1 MVKYKNTSTRELP
14 KKVDRIRDNVI
25 VLTVFLVLILTG
37 SLGLLFVAVG
47 IQDRSLA
54 IREDVRDI
62 NALVVRLSSFEQAGE
77 YNQEYYRFIDEI
89 RDFQCSAV
97 RGFSNPLETM
107 GIPTFEQARTA
118 LRTWATALN
127 DQLYSRNQQGILA
140 AVIILIFLGGMT
152 IILWMRIQGEYRDQI
167 RFLGRLKGS
176 LESLKNAAQ
185 FKEFKNGSIAP
196 LQDQPEP
203 VWAEERLL
211 DDGVGRIFQ
220 EMELNSSLIDSGY
233 NVKNLDELL
242 ESLQVAIAQ
251 WVPCG
256 RLALA
261 FVDTS
266 GSIVAENAVSI
277 LGPPL
282 LNAGFTQS
290 LQETSLSELV
300 TTQKPRIINDL
311 IQRQEE
317 FPSPATELIIQ
328 EGYRSSLTLPLVFN
342 SRCVGFVFI
351 NTDKPGAY
359 TQEHVALVQRFFVII
374 KNYVYHHYIVQLIL
388 AQTAGAFVRTMEK
401 KDDETSAH
409 IIRMSNYSHVL
420 AKGLN
425 EHTRRG
431 TIKTGYEVTQ
441 RKVREIF
448 WFAPLHDLGKIGIP
462 DAVLFKQ
469 GGFTPEERRIMET
482 HVPMGTAIL
491 QELNTNLG
499 QYLSQHFLTTAVE
512 IIETHHERWDGS
524 GYPNKLKESA
534 IPLAGRI
541 VAIAD
546 VFDALTSERPYKDAW
561 PLEKAYQF
569 IESQKG
575 LHFDPFLV
583 DQFLENR
590 PAIEEIYYQH
600 RG

>member
-1 MVKYKNTSTRELP
+1 MKYKNTSTRELP

-25 VLTVFLVLILTG
+25 VLTVFLVLILAG

-54 IREDVRDI
+54 IRQDVRDI

-89 RDFQCSAV
+89 RDFQCSAI

-196 LQDQPEP
+196 LKDQPKP

-233 NVKNLDELL
+233 NAKNLDELL

-351 NTDKPGAY
+351 NADKPGAY